1 MIPVSS
7 NFRDRYNFRPYS
19 KVPGWLN
26 CTQLNSTQFS
36 TQRPFTQGAL
46 STPFFLVLSTAKIVQ
61 PSITSP
67 KRTIACGYYCYK
79 ITCSPRALLN
89 VAILSLIGYYLL
101 HRVDYAYLLCRYH
114 TQRQQQR
121 ARQYS

>member
-26 CTQLNSTQFS
+26 CTQAELDPVFYPA
-36 TQRPFTQGAL
+36 PFYQGAL
-46 STPFFLVLSTAKIVQ
+46 STPFFLVSTAKIVQ